1 MICPYCGK
9 ENPENLNLCNYCGG
23 RLIDMDER
31 NTTENFP
38 PVSVFQSAP
47 SPVESEFIGE
57 QPSTQPEGS
66 PPVSGEVLDQPM
78 AQFDLDNFEPPQ
90 TSTKR
95 SKRGC
100 DRYIWWLVGCFVV
113 LCITLSC
120 VAVLWGFYSFSNTLD
135 FIKSATPTPSLLFSD
150 DFSDPSSGWPIS
162 NEPDYIDD
170 YYNGVYRM
178 VENQENTTSWAY
190 PDDYSFT
197 DVSIYVDATKNG
209 GPDENDMGVICRF
222 QDDDHFY
229 FGLITSD
236 GYYGIIKMTLGEFS
250 VLGAEYLEYSDLINQ
265 GSATNHIRLDC
276 IGDVLTLYANG
287 NQLNLQT
294 DAEYTHG
301 NVGLIIGTYET
312 PGTDILYDNFTVQQ
326 P

>member
-9 ENPENLNLCNYCGG
+9 ENPENLSLCSYCGG
-23 RLIDMDER
+23 RLMDMDER
-31 NTTENFP
+31 NTTEIFP
-38 PVSVFQSAP
+38 PETVYQSAP
-47 SPVESEFIGE
+47 SPAEPGFIDE
-57 QPSTQPEGS
+57 QPTTQPDGS
-66 PPVSGEVLDQPM
+66 PPEIGEVLDQPM

-90 TSTKR
+90 TSAKP

-100 DRYIWWLVGCFVV
+100 DRYIGWLVGCFVV
-113 LCITLSC
+113 LCLTLSC
-120 VAVLWGFYSFSNTLD
+120 VAVFWGFYNFSNTLD
-135 FIKSATPTPSLLFSD
+135 FIKAATPTPSLLLSD
-150 DFSDPSSGWPIS
+150 DFSDPNSGWPS
-162 NEPDYIDD
+162 TNEPDYLDD
-170 YYNGVYRM
+170 YYNGAYRM
-178 VENQENTTSWAY
+178 VENLVNTTSWAY
-190 PDDYSFT
+190 PDSYSFT
-197 DVSIYVDATKNG
+197 DVSINVDATKNG

-236 GYYGIIKMTLGEFS
+236 GYYGIIKMNLGEFS
-250 VLGAEYLEYSDLINQ
+250 VLGAEYLAYSDLINQ
-265 GSATNHIRLDC
+265 GSASNHIRLDC

-287 NQLNLQT
+287 HQLDLQT

-326 P
+326 Q